1 MGEATST
8 TPLGATMT
16 NLDSVFRTIVHIW
29 AAHEDA
35 VKSGNFEAMIDT
47 KQRLDAVRHET
58 RRLIRAA

>member
-1 MGEATST
+1 
-8 TPLGATMT
+8 MT
-16 NLDSVFRTIVHIW
+16 NLDSIFRTIVHIW